1 MPQEPKPPL
10 PELTSEL
17 GATIYAFENRGQFRA
32 VQVFT
37 DGTNFLP
44 VTAGLSKGALRKAAK
59 KAVKF
64 ATIEEAL
71 AKLTPVRSQE
81 EAEVGS
87 EFDAP
92 APALARSTC
101 PKRDAATTR
110 PPAPSAPAPA
120 EVSPP
125 QVP

>member
-37 DGTNFLP
+37 DGTNFLA
-44 VTAGLSKGALRKAAK
+44 VTPGLSKAVLRKAAK

-71 AKLTPVRSQE
+71 AKLAPVRSQPPSTPRPQ
-81 EAEVGS
+81 VHPSPRFRSRLFPVCPHICRSPPLHGT
-87 EFDAP
+87 AP
-92 APALARSTC
+92 AVCLDC
-101 PKRDAATTR
+101 
-110 PPAPSAPAPA
+110 
-120 EVSPP
+120 
-125 QVP
+125 